1 MKKSQIFGLLIVFAF
16 LLPMVAVVGAE
27 FNMEARVKPDKPP
40 GKPDGGGDDP
50 PPDPEPGTGDGV
62 VRKWALCIGISD
74 YATDANDLTY
84 CDDDAMDWKNYLQG
98 EGYNVDLLLDRQAT
112 ADNIIAALA
121 ALVAAEDGDDQVVIT
136 YSGHGYYS
144 RSYRESGWISTDE
157 WLILSSTVASYTDAM
172 ESTAIFMFHD
182 CCNAGTFSDCNRNG
196 MVNVVGSSKS
206 SYTYDGTAQ
215 MANGILT
222 YYAIHVAIEV
232 DGFFTAEDIGN
243 RAIALFNANTPGRG
257 TVYDNFSGALDL

>member
-1 MKKSQIFGLLIVFAF
+1 MLESRA
-16 LLPMVAVVGAE
+16 
-27 FNMEARVKPDKPP
+27 KPDKPP
-40 GKPDGGGDDP
+40 GKPDDGGDDP
-50 PPDPEPGTGDGV
+50 PPDPDPSTGDGV

-74 YATDANDLTY
+74 YETDANDLTY
-84 CDDDAMDWKNYLQG
+84 CDEDAVDWKNYLQG
-98 EGYNVDLLLDRQAT
+98 EGYSVDLLLCRQAT

-121 ALVAAEDGDDQVVIT
+121 DLVANEDGDDQVVIT

-144 RSYRESGWISTDE
+144 RNYRESGWISTDE

-196 MVNVVGSSKS
+196 MVNVVGSTKS
-206 SYTYDGTAQ
+206 SYTYDGTSD

-222 YYAIHVAIEV
+222 YYAIHEAIEV

-257 TVYDNFSGALDL
+257 TVYDNYSGALDL